1 MKSVLCLV
9 LLARLAAS
17 APAEHTSAWSVNADG
32 RLFATFN
39 HQGGRRG
46 STEFRSQNWFML
58 MADHPL
64 GPGELTLSAMF
75 SLEPITA
82 RNPGYA
88 EIFQE
93 GEAYRGRQ
101 ITDHQHPHDLFD
113 QLAAVWRI
121 PIGDRSS
128 VSVAGGPVGEAA
140 LGPVSFMHRA
150 SAAENPTAPLSHH
163 IFDSTHISSGVVL
176 SRLDAGMISVEGSIF
191 RGLEPDEYRYDLD
204 TGKLDSWSGRVWLRP
219 GPAWT
224 IQASYGFLHEPEAL
238 EPGDQRRTNASA
250 SWFRERGGDYSA
262 VTVAVGQIARRY
274 SVVHALLAEA
284 TSHFGATSL
293 YSRFEQTQVE
303 TEILLFPE
311 IVHKPHPGELV
322 DWISAVTAGI
332 VRDVATIGRVGIGI
346 GGDVTFYG
354 VPDLLQVTHGAHP
367 VSAHAFVRLGRAALD
382 GRMWNTTMASP
393 GHGGME
399 GMH

>member
-1 MKSVLCLV
+1 
-9 LLARLAAS
+9 
-17 APAEHTSAWSVNADG
+17 
-32 RLFATFN
+32 
-39 HQGGRRG
+39 
-46 STEFRSQNWFML
+46 
-58 MADHPL
+58 MADHAL
-64 GPGELTLSAMF
+64 GPGQLTLSAMF
-75 SLEPITA
+75 SLEPLTA

-88 EIFQE
+88 QIFQE
-93 GEAYRGRQ
+93 GEAYRGLQ

-121 PIGDRSS
+121 PVGDRSS
-128 VSVAGGPVGEAA
+128 FSIAGGPVGEAA

-163 IFDSTHISSGVVL
+163 IFDSTHIVNGVVL
-176 SRLDAGMISVEGSIF
+176 GRFDDGIVSAEGSIF
-191 RGLEPDEYRYDLD
+191 RGREPDEHRYDIE

-224 IQASYGFLHEPEAL
+224 VQASYGFLHEPEEL
-238 EPGDQRRTNASA
+238 EPGDQRRANASV
-250 SWFRERGGDYSA
+250 SWFRERGSDYTA
-262 VTVAVGQIARRY
+262 VTAAFGRNARTY
-274 SVVHALLAEA
+274 SVVHALLLEA

-322 DWISAVTAGI
+322 DWISAVTAGV
-332 VRDVATIGRVGIGI
+332 VRDVATIGRLGVGV

-354 VPDLLQVTHGAHP
+354 VPDLLQITHGEHP
-367 VSAHAFVRLGRAALD
+367 VSAHVFVRLGRAALE

-393 GHGGME
+393 GHGGMA
-399 GMH
+399 GMMMHPQ